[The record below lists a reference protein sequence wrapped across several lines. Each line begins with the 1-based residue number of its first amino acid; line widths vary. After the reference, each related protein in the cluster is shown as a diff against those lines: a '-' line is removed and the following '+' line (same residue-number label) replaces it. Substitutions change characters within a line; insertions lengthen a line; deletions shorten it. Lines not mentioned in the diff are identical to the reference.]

1 MGYINPGARR
11 SLASLASATSNN
23 GTARNGTAVSLN
35 GVHPGTLSAL
45 CVGSTKTSSV
55 VATYK
60 WQVSMDGS
68 TYHDLKPMNNAAS
81 VTTASGTGSDVAYS
95 LVLDC
100 PISASG
106 WAYARPVATLSGA
119 ATAAEDVTAVTCRW
133 LQCDEIFS

>member
-1 MGYINPGARR
+1 MGFINQGAFRQ
-11 SLASLASATSNN
+11 LASLASQTSLN
-23 GTARNGTAVSLN
+23 GTARNGTAVTLN

-60 WQVSMDGS
+60 WQVSMDNS
-68 TYHDLKPMNNAAS
+68 TFYDLKPMNNAAS

-95 LVLDC
+95 FVLDC

-106 WAYARPVATLSGA
+106 WKYARPVATLSGA
-119 ATAAEDVTAVTCRW
+119 GTAAEDVTSVTVRW
-133 LQCDEIFS
+133 LQADEIFA